1 MLNRI
6 EQQTGS
12 LSRAERRVA
21 NWVLAHPRQAA
32 DATLA
37 QVASECGASEP
48 TVIRFCRS
56 VGLTGFRELTIRL
69 TEALS
74 RPASYVH
81 RDVNADDA
89 TADAVTK
96 VLDAAISSLM
106 DMRAQ
111 LSSIP
116 IDEAAAMLGKA
127 RQITFI
133 GLGASGHVATD
144 ACHKFFRLGTPCSA
158 HTDTPSILQAAAIA
172 GPGDVLVIVSHLGG
186 WPELDRAAAAARDN
200 GATVIAMT
208 NPASRLARTAT
219 VVFGW
224 NPHEDTSVYTPM
236 SSRLAQLALL
246 DALYVAFALSLGDV
260 AAENL
265 RRSKDALVLK
275 PTHTN
280 SGG

>member
-1 MLNRI
+1 MLSRI
-6 EQQTGS
+6 EQRATS

-37 QVASECGASEP
+37 EVAQACGASEP

-56 VGLTGFRELTIRL
+56 VGLNGFRELTIRL

-74 RPASYVH
+74 RPVSYVH
-81 RDVNADDA
+81 RDVSADDA

-111 LSSIP
+111 LLAYP
-116 IDEAAAMLGKA
+116 IDDAAAALCRAG
-127 RQITFI
+127 QITFI

-144 ACHKFFRLGTPCSA
+144 ACHKFFRLGTPCNA

-172 GPGDVLVIVSHLGG
+172 GPDDVLIVVSHLGG
-186 WPELDRAAAAARDN
+186 WTELDRAAAAARDN
-200 GATVIAMT
+200 GATVIALT
-208 NPASRLARTAT
+208 NPSSRLARIANL
-219 VVFGW
+219 VFGW
-224 NPHEDTSVYTPM
+224 DPHEDTSVYTPM

-260 AAENL
+260 AAEKL
-265 RRSKDALVLK
+265 RRSKDALQSVAQR
-275 PTHTN
+275 
-280 SGG
+280 

>member
-1 MLNRI
+1 MLSRI
-6 EQQTGS
+6 EQQATS

-21 NWVLAHPRQAA
+21 DWILAHPRQAA

-37 QVASECGASEP
+37 EVARACGVSEP

-56 VGLTGFRELTIRL
+56 VGLGGFRELTIRL

-81 RDVNADDA
+81 RDVSGDDA
-89 TADAVTK
+89 TSDAVTK

-111 LSSIP
+111 LFSMP
-116 IDEAAAMLGKA
+116 IDEAAAVLCNA
-127 RQITFI
+127 RQITFV

-144 ACHKFFRLGTPCSA
+144 ACHKYFRLGTPCSA

-200 GATVIAMT
+200 GAAVIALT
-208 NPASRLARTAT
+208 NPASRLARIAT

-224 NPHEDTSVYTPM
+224 DPHEDTSVYTPM

-260 AAENL
+260 AAEKL
-265 RRSKDALVLK
+265 RRSKDALQNVAK
-275 PTHTN
+275 R
-280 SGG
+280 

>member
-1 MLNRI
+1 MLTRI
-6 EQQTGS
+6 EQQAEA

-21 NWVLAHPRQAA
+21 DWILAHPRQAA

-74 RPASYVH
+74 RPVSYVH
-81 RDVNADDA
+81 HDVSADDA
-89 TADAVTK
+89 TPDAVTK
-96 VLDAAISSLM
+96 VLDAAISSLI

-116 IDEAAAMLGKA
+116 IDEAAAILGEA

-186 WPELDRAAAAARDN
+186 WQELDRAAAAARDN
-200 GATVIAMT
+200 GATVIALT
-208 NPASRLARTAT
+208 NPASRLARIAT

-260 AAENL
+260 AAEKL
-265 RRSKDALVLK
+265 RRSKDALQ
-275 PTHTN
+275 N
-280 SGG
+280 IAQR

>member
-1 MLNRI
+1 MLSRI
-6 EQQTGS
+6 EQRASS
-12 LSRAERRVA
+12 LSRAEKRVA
-21 NWVLAHPRQAA
+21 DWILAHPRQAA

-37 QVASECGASEP
+37 EVAEACGASEP

-56 VGLTGFRELTIRL
+56 VGLSGFRELTIRL

-81 RDVNADDA
+81 RDVSADDA
-89 TADAVTK
+89 TSDAVTK

-111 LSSIP
+111 LLSMP
-116 IDEAAAMLGKA
+116 VDAAAAALCKA

-144 ACHKFFRLGTPCSA
+144 ACHKFFRLGTPCIA

-172 GPGDVLVIVSHLGG
+172 GPDDVLIVVSHLGG
-186 WPELDRAAAAARDN
+186 WAELDRAAAAARDN
-200 GATVIAMT
+200 GATVIALT
-208 NPASRLARTAT
+208 IPTSRLACTASL
-219 VVFGW
+219 VFGW
-224 NPHEDTSVYTPM
+224 DPHEDTSVYTPM

-260 AAENL
+260 AAEKL
-265 RRSKDALVLK
+265 RRSKDALQNVAQR
-275 PTHTN
+275 
-280 SGG
+280 

>member
-6 EQQTGS
+6 EQQAGA

-21 NWVLAHPRQAA
+21 DWVLAHPRQAA
-32 DATLA
+32 GATLA

-48 TVIRFCRS
+48 TVIRFCRR

-74 RPASYVH
+74 RPVSYVH
-81 RDVNADDA
+81 RDVSADDA

-96 VLDAAISSLM
+96 VLDAAISSLI
-106 DMRAQ
+106 DIRAQ

-116 IDEAAAMLGKA
+116 IDEAAAILGDA

-133 GLGASGHVATD
+133 GLGASGHVARD

-158 HTDTPSILQAAAIA
+158 HTDTPSILQ
-172 GPGDVLVIVSHLGG
+172 

-200 GATVIAMT
+200 GAAVIALT
-208 NPASRLARTAT
+208 NPSSRLASIAT

-224 NPHEDTSVYTPM
+224 DPHEDTSVYTPM

-260 AAENL
+260 AAEKL
-265 RRSKDALVLK
+265 RCSKDALQNV
-275 PTHTN
+275 
-280 SGG
+280 GQR

>member
-1 MLNRI
+1 MLTRI
-6 EQQTGS
+6 EQQAGT
-12 LSRAERRVA
+12 LSPAERRVA
-21 NWVLAHPRQAA
+21 HWVLAHPRQAA

-37 QVASECGASEP
+37 EVASECGASEP

-74 RPASYVH
+74 RPVSYVH
-81 RDVNADDA
+81 RDVSANDA

-96 VLDAAISSLM
+96 VFDAAISSLL

-116 IDEAAAMLGKA
+116 IGEAAAILGEA

-172 GPGDVLVIVSHLGG
+172 GPGDVMVIVSHLGG
-186 WPELDRAAAAARDN
+186 WPELERAAAAARDN
-200 GATVIAMT
+200 GAIVIALT
-208 NPASRLARTAT
+208 NPASRLARIAS

-224 NPHEDTSVYTPM
+224 DPHEDTSVYTPM

-260 AAENL
+260 AAEKL
-265 RRSKDALVLK
+265 RRSKDALQDVAQR
-275 PTHTN
+275 
-280 SGG
+280 

>member
-1 MLNRI
+1 MLSRI
-6 EQQTGS
+6 EQRATS

-37 QVASECGASEP
+37 EVAQACGASEP

-56 VGLTGFRELTIRL
+56 VGISGFRELTIRL

-74 RPASYVH
+74 RPVSYVH
-81 RDVNADDA
+81 RDVSADDA

-111 LSSIP
+111 LLAYP
-116 IDEAAAMLGKA
+116 IDDAAAALCRAG
-127 RQITFI
+127 QITFI

-144 ACHKFFRLGTPCSA
+144 ACHKFFRLGTPCNA

-172 GPGDVLVIVSHLGG
+172 GPDDVLIVVSHLGG
-186 WPELDRAAAAARDN
+186 WAELDRAAAAARDN
-200 GATVIAMT
+200 GATVIALT
-208 NPASRLARTAT
+208 NPSSRLARIANL
-219 VVFGW
+219 VFGW
-224 NPHEDTSVYTPM
+224 DPHEDTSVYTPM

-260 AAENL
+260 AAEKL
-265 RRSKDALVLK
+265 RRSKDALQ
-275 PTHTN
+275 
-280 SGG
+280 GMAQR

>member
-1 MLNRI
+1 MLSRI
-6 EQQTGS
+6 EQRASS
-12 LSRAERRVA
+12 LSRAEKRVA
-21 NWVLAHPRQAA
+21 DWILAHPRQAA

-37 QVASECGASEP
+37 EVAQACGASEP

-56 VGLTGFRELTIRL
+56 VGLSGFRELTIRL

-74 RPASYVH
+74 RPVSYVH
-81 RDVNADDA
+81 RDVSADDA

-111 LSSIP
+111 LLAYP
-116 IDEAAAMLGKA
+116 IDAAAAALCGA
-127 RQITFI
+127 GQITFI

-144 ACHKFFRLGTPCSA
+144 ACHKFFRLGTPCNA

-172 GPGDVLVIVSHLGG
+172 GPDDVLIVVSHLGG
-186 WPELDRAAAAARDN
+186 WAELDRAAAAARDN
-200 GATVIAMT
+200 GATVIALT
-208 NPASRLARTAT
+208 NPSSRLARIANL
-219 VVFGW
+219 VFGW
-224 NPHEDTSVYTPM
+224 DPHEDTSVYTPM

-260 AAENL
+260 AADKL
-265 RRSKDALVLK
+265 RRSKDALQ
-275 PTHTN
+275 
-280 SGG
+280 GMAQR

>member
-1 MLNRI
+1 MLSRI
-6 EQQTGS
+6 EQRATS

-37 QVASECGASEP
+37 EVAQACGASEP

-56 VGLTGFRELTIRL
+56 VGLSGFRELTIRL

-74 RPASYVH
+74 RPVSYVH
-81 RDVNADDA
+81 RDVSADDA

-111 LSSIP
+111 L
-116 IDEAAAMLGKA
+116 L
-127 RQITFI
+127 FI

-144 ACHKFFRLGTPCSA
+144 ACHKFFRLGTPCNA

-172 GPGDVLVIVSHLGG
+172 GPDDVLIVVSHLGG
-186 WPELDRAAAAARDN
+186 WAELDRAAAAARDN
-200 GATVIAMT
+200 GATVIALT
-208 NPASRLARTAT
+208 NPSSRLARIANL
-219 VVFGW
+219 VFGW
-224 NPHEDTSVYTPM
+224 DPHEDTSVYTPM

-260 AAENL
+260 AAEKL
-265 RRSKDALVLK
+265 RRSKDALQ
-275 PTHTN
+275 
-280 SGG
+280 GMAQR

>member
-1 MLNRI
+1 MLHRI
-6 EQQTGS
+6 EQQAAS
-12 LSRAERRVA
+12 LSRAEKRVA

-37 QVASECGASEP
+37 EVARACGASEP

-56 VGLTGFRELTIRL
+56 VGLSGFRELTIRL

-81 RDVNADDA
+81 RDVSSDDA
-89 TADAVTK
+89 TSDAVTK

-111 LSSIP
+111 LLAMP
-116 IDEAAAMLGKA
+116 IDEAAAALYKA

-133 GLGASGHVATD
+133 GLGASGHVAAD
-144 ACHKFFRLGTPCSA
+144 ARHKFFRLGTPCSA

-172 GPGDVLVIVSHLGG
+172 GAGDVLIIVSHLGG
-186 WPELDRAAAAARDN
+186 WAELDRAAAAAREN
-200 GATVIAMT
+200 GATVIALT
-208 NPASRLARTAT
+208 NPSSQLARNANL
-219 VVFGW
+219 VFGW
-224 NPHEDTSVYTPM
+224 DPHEDTSVYTPM

-246 DALYVAFALSLGDV
+246 DALYVAFALSLGEV
-260 AAENL
+260 AAEKL
-265 RRSKDALVLK
+265 RRSKDALQNVAQR
-275 PTHTN
+275 
-280 SGG
+280 